1 MTDIGGFH
9 DHVARVDLSEG
20 DVHYEGIDPDDARK
34 YIGARGL
41 GVKYVFDNG
50 PNVDP
55 LGPDNPLVFMNG
67 PLTGTQTTMS
77 GRIAVCTKSPLTGTV
92 TDSHH
97 GGWSGARLKW
107 AGFDGLAFEGQADDP
122 VYAYIEDGELELRD
136 ASHLWGSGIHETR
149 DTIEE
154 EVDGSYGKNLSTMA
168 IGPGGENEVRYACI
182 INEDDRA
189 SGRGGTGCVMGS
201 KNLKAVVIKSSTKMP
216 QPADQETFKE
226 GHQQA
231 MKAIT
236 ESDVTAPNEGGL
248 SMYGTNV
255 LMNITE
261 EMDGHPTKNGR
272 YTSGNAYNEAEEGG
286 EAAIDAE
293 RISGENVRE
302 NILVDEP
309 TCHSC
314 PVACKKE
321 VEVDVMH
328 KGEEMN
334 VRMESFE
341 YESAWALGTNSLND
355 DRDKIAVMIDRCNDV
370 GIDTI
375 EAGNI
380 LAMAMDA
387 TEKGYLDDIDD
398 VGGQDPSARGTESD
412 AGIDWGDADEMISM
426 IERIAHRD
434 DEFADLLARGQARF
448 ADAVGAHECRLDVKG
463 QAIAAY
469 DPRCMK
475 GMGIG
480 YATSNRGACH
490 LRGYTPAAEI
500 LGIPEKVD
508 PYEWEGKG
516 ELTAE
521 FQDLH
526 AISDSFD
533 ICKFNAFAEG
543 IEEYVLQYNGMTGFD
558 VSEEELLE
566 AGERVYNLE
575 RYYNNLVGFDGDD
588 DSLPEVFLEEGGTP
602 GQGASEGEY
611 CELEEMKDEYYEHRG
626 WVDGVVPDEKLEA
639 LDIEVGPGTGVS
651 AGDSGATASGDD

>member
-1 MTDIGGFH
+1 MTDLGGFH
-9 DHVARVDLSEG
+9 DHVARVNLTDG
-20 DVHYEGIDPDDARK
+20 DVGYESIPDEDAEK

-41 GVKYVFDNG
+41 GVKYVFDQG
-50 PNVDP
+50 PDVDP
-55 LGPDNPLVFMNG
+55 MGEENLLAFMNG
-67 PLTGTQTTMS
+67 PLTGTQVVMS

-107 AGFDGLAFEGQADDP
+107 AGFDGLLFEGRSEDP
-122 VYAYIEDGELELRD
+122 VYAYVEDGELELRD
-136 ASHLWGSGIHETR
+136 ASHLWGKGVHETR
-149 DTIEE
+149 EIIEE
-154 EVDGSYGKNLSTMA
+154 EVDGAYGKNLSHMA
-168 IGPGGENEVRYACI
+168 IGPGGENGVRYACI
-182 INEDDRA
+182 MNEDDRA

-201 KNLKAVVIKSSTKMP
+201 KNLKAVVVKSTTKMP
-216 QPADQETFKE
+216 KPADQETFME

-231 MKAIT
+231 MSVIQ

-261 EMDGHPTKNGR
+261 EMDGLPTRNAK
-272 YTSGNAYNEAEEGG
+272 YTSTRSAREDGWNDS
-286 EAAIDAE
+286 IDAE
-293 RISGENVRE
+293 EVSGENVRE

-321 VEVDVMH
+321 VEVQTMH

-334 VRMESFE
+334 VRMESYE
-341 YESAWALGTNSLND
+341 YESAFALGPNSGHTERD
-355 DRDKIAVMIDRCNDV
+355 DIALMIDRCNDV
-370 GIDTI
+370 GVDTI
-375 EAGNI
+375 EVGNMM
-380 LAMAMDA
+380 AMAMEM
-387 TEKGYLDDIDD
+387 TEEGKLDDID
-398 VGGQDPSARGTESD
+398 GLE
-412 AGIDWGDADEMISM
+412 WGDSETM
-426 IERIAHRD
+426 IELIEKIGHR
-434 DEFADLLARGQARF
+434 EGELADLLAEGASRVAEMR
-448 ADAVGAHECRLDVKG
+448 DAEENSLAVKG
-463 QAIAAY
+463 QTIPAY

-475 GMGIG
+475 GMGIA

-516 ELTAE
+516 ELTAL

-543 IEEYVLQYNGMTGFD
+543 IEEYVLQYNGMTGLD
-558 VSEEELLE
+558 VSEDELMA

-575 RYYNNLVGFDGDD
+575 RYYNNLAGFDGAD
-588 DSLPEVFLEEGGTP
+588 DSLPARFLEDGIP

-611 CELEEMKDEYYEHRG
+611 CELEEMKEEYYDHRG
-626 WVDGVVPDEKLEA
+626 WVDGVVSEEKLEE
-639 LDIEVGPGTGVS
+639 LEIDVGPGTGVS
-651 AGDSGATASGDD
+651 TGDSPAPADD

>member
-1 MTDIGGFH
+1 MTELGGFQ
-9 DHVARVDLSEG
+9 DRVARVDLSDG
-20 DVHYEGIDPDDARK
+20 SVGYESIDEDDAKK

-41 GVKYVFDNG
+41 GVKYVFDQG
-50 PNVDP
+50 PDVDP
-55 LGPDNPLVFMNG
+55 LGPDNLLAVMNG
-67 PLTGTQTTMS
+67 PLSGTQVTMS
-77 GRIAVCTKSPLTGTV
+77 GRVAVCTKSPLTGTV

-107 AGFDGLAFEGQADDP
+107 AGFDGLLFEGEADEP

-136 ASHLWGSGIHETR
+136 ASHLWGKGVHETR
-149 DTIEE
+149 DHLEE
-154 EVDGSYGKNLSTMA
+154 EVDGAYGKNLSLMA
-168 IGPGGENEVRYACI
+168 IGPGGENEVKYACI

-201 KNLKAVVIKSSTKMP
+201 KNLKAIVIKSSTKMP
-216 QPADQETFKE
+216 QPADPETFKE

-231 MKAIT
+231 MKAIQ

-255 LMNITE
+255 LMNIGE
-261 EMDGHPTKNGR
+261 EMDGLPTKNGQ
-272 YTSGNAYNEAEEGG
+272 YTSTEAMRDAEGVD
-286 EAAIDAE
+286 IDAE
-293 RISGENVRE
+293 RVSGENVRE

-321 VEVDVMH
+321 VEVQTMH

-334 VRMESFE
+334 VRMESYE
-341 YESAWALGTNSLND
+341 YESAYALGPNSGHT
-355 DRDKIAVMIDRCNDV
+355 DRDAVALMIDRCNDMGV
-370 GIDTI
+370 DTI
-375 EAGNI
+375 ETGNMM
-380 LAMAMDA
+380 AMAM
-387 TEKGYLDDIDD
+387 EM
-398 VGGQDPSARGTESD
+398 SD
-412 AGIDWGDADEMISM
+412 EGKLEAEGELEWGDAETMVDL
-426 IERIAHRD
+426 IERIGRRED
-434 DEFADLLARGQARF
+434 DLADLLAEGPRRV
-448 ADAVGAHECRLDVKG
+448 ADRKEAHDNSLAVKG
-463 QAIAAY
+463 QTIAAY

-508 PYEWEGKG
+508 PYEYEGKG
-516 ELTAE
+516 ELTAA

-543 IEEYVLQYNGMTGFD
+543 IEEYVLQYNGMTGLD
-558 VSEEELLE
+558 VTEDELME
-566 AGERVYNLE
+566 TGERIYNLE
-575 RYYNNLVGFDGDD
+575 RYYNNLAGFDGTD
-588 DSLPEVFLEEGGTP
+588 DSLPARFLEDGIR

-611 CELEEMKDEYYEHRG
+611 CELEEMKAEYYDHRG
-626 WVDGVVPDEKLEA
+626 WVDGVVPDEKLEE
-639 LDIEVGPGTGVS
+639 LEIDIGPGTGVS
-651 AGDSGATASGDD
+651 TGDSPAPADD

>member
-9 DHVARVDLSEG
+9 DRIARIDLTNGSVA
-20 DVHYEGIDPDDARK
+20 YEGIDPEDAKK

-41 GVKYVFDNG
+41 GVKYVFEQG
-50 PNVDP
+50 PDVDP
-55 LGPDNPLVFMNG
+55 LGPDNVLAIMNG
-67 PLTGTQTTMS
+67 PLTGTQVPMS
-77 GRIAVCTKSPLTGTV
+77 GRIAICTKSPLTGTV

-107 AGFDGLAFEGQADDP
+107 AGFDGLLLEGQSEEP
-122 VYAYIEDGELELRD
+122 MYALVEDGEVELRD
-136 ASHLWGSGIHETR
+136 ASHLWGKTVHETR
-149 DTIEE
+149 ETLEE
-154 EVDGSYGKNLSTMA
+154 EVEGSYGKNLSMMA
-168 IGPGGENEVRYACI
+168 IGPGGENGVRYACI
-182 INEDDRA
+182 MNEDDRA
-189 SGRGGTGCVMGS
+189 SGRGGTGCVMGN
-201 KNLKAVVIKSSTKMP
+201 KGLKAVVIRSTTKMP
-216 QPADQETFKE
+216 KPADPETFRE

-248 SMYGTNV
+248 SLYGTNV
-255 LMNITE
+255 LMNLTE

-272 YTSGNAYNEAEEGG
+272 YTSGNAYNANEPNRPKDL
-286 EAAIDAE
+286 DAE
-293 RISGENVRE
+293 LISGENVRE

-321 VEVDVMH
+321 VEVDIMH

-341 YESAWALGTNSLND
+341 YESAWALGTNSAND
-355 DRDKIAVMIDRCNDV
+355 DRDRIAVMIDRCNAM

-375 EAGNI
+375 EAGNM
-380 LAMAMDA
+380 LAMAMEMTD
-387 TEKGYLDDIDD
+387 EGYLEE
-398 VGGQDPSARGTESD
+398 GE
-412 AGIDWGDADEMISM
+412 GIEWGDAEEMIEM
-426 IERIAHRD
+426 LEKIGYREGLG
-434 DEFADLLARGQARF
+434 DLLAKGARRI
-448 ADAVGAHECRLDVKG
+448 AEETGAQECRLDVKG
-463 QAIAAY
+463 ETIPAY

-475 GMGIG
+475 GMGIA

-490 LRGYTPAAEI
+490 LRAYTPAAEI

-516 ELTAE
+516 ELTAI

-526 AISDSFD
+526 AVSDSFD

-558 VSEEELLE
+558 VTEDDLMK

-575 RYYNNLVGFDGDD
+575 RYYNNLVGFDGED
-588 DSLPEVFLEEGGTP
+588 DSLPTRFLEEGETP

-611 CELEEMKDEYYEHRG
+611 CELEEMKAEYYEVRG
-626 WVDGVVPDEKLEA
+626 WVDGVVPDEKLAE
-639 LDIEVGPGTGVS
+639 LEIDIGPGTGVS
-651 AGDSGATASGDD
+651 SGSGAAPADD

>member
-1 MTDIGGFH
+1 MTELGGFQ
-9 DHVARVDLSEG
+9 DRVARIDLSEESVG
-20 DVHYEGIDPDDARK
+20 YEPIDDEDARK

-41 GVKYVFDNG
+41 GVKYVFEQG
-50 PNVDP
+50 PDVDP
-55 LGPDNPLVFMNG
+55 LGPDNLLAFMNG
-67 PLTGTQTTMS
+67 PLSGTQVTMS
-77 GRIAVCTKSPLTGTV
+77 GRIAVCTKSPLTDTV

-107 AGFDGLAFEGQADDP
+107 AGFDGLLFEGEADEP
-122 VYAYIEDGELELRD
+122 VYAYVEDGEVELRD
-136 ASHLWGSGIHETR
+136 ASHLWGTGVHETR
-149 DTIEE
+149 DHLEE
-154 EVDGSYGKNLSTMA
+154 EVDGSYGKNLSLMA

-201 KNLKAVVIKSSTKMP
+201 KNLKAIVVKSNTRMP

-231 MKAIT
+231 MQAIQ

-248 SMYGTNV
+248 SQFGTNV

-261 EMDGHPTKNGR
+261 EMDGLPTRNAK
-272 YTSGNAYNEAEEGG
+272 YTSTRSMREE
-286 EAAIDAE
+286 EETDIDSE
-293 RISGENVRE
+293 RVSGENVRE

-321 VEVDVMH
+321 VEVQTMH

-334 VRMESFE
+334 VRMESYE
-341 YESAWALGTNSLND
+341 YESAFALGPNSGHTERD
-355 DRDKIAVMIDRCNDV
+355 DIALMIDRCNDM

-375 EAGNI
+375 ESGNMM
-380 LAMAMDA
+380 AMAMEM
-387 TEKGYLDDIDD
+387 TEEGKLED
-398 VGGQDPSARGTESD
+398 VGSL
-412 AGIDWGDADEMISM
+412 DWGDSETMIDM
-426 IERIAHRD
+426 IERIARRED
-434 DEFADLLARGQARF
+434 DLADLLAEGPRRVAERR
-448 ADAVGAHECRLDVKG
+448 DAEENSLAVKG
-463 QAIAAY
+463 QTIPAY

-516 ELTAE
+516 ELTAA

-543 IEEYVLQYNGMTGFD
+543 IEEYVLQYNGMTGLD
-558 VSEEELLE
+558 VSEDDLLE

-575 RYYNNLVGFDGDD
+575 RYYNNLAGFDGDD
-588 DSLPEVFLEEGGTP
+588 DSLPERFLEDGIP

-611 CELEEMKDEYYEHRG
+611 CELEEMKDEYYDHRG
-626 WVDGVVPDEKLEA
+626 WVDGVVPEEKLEE
-639 LDIEVGPGTGVS
+639 LEIEIGPGTGIS
-651 AGDSGATASGDD
+651 ADEGGAAAPGDD

>member
-1 MTDIGGFH
+1 MTELGGFQ
-9 DHVARVDLSEG
+9 DRVARVDLSDGEIA
-20 DVHYEGIDPDDARK
+20 YESIDDEDAKK

-41 GVKYVFDNG
+41 GVKYVFEQG
-50 PNVDP
+50 PDVDP
-55 LGPDNPLVFMNG
+55 LGPENLLAFMNG
-67 PLTGTQTTMS
+67 PLSGTQVTMS
-77 GRIAVCTKSPLTGTV
+77 GRIAICTKSPLTGTV

-107 AGFDGLAFEGQADDP
+107 AGFDGLLFEGKADEP
-122 VYAYIEDGELELRD
+122 VYAYVEDGEVELRD
-136 ASHLWGSGIHETR
+136 ASHLWGMGFHETR
-149 DTIEE
+149 DAIEE
-154 EVDGSYGKNLSTMA
+154 EVDGSYGKNLSIMG
-168 IGPGGENEVRYACI
+168 IGPAGENLVRYGNI
-182 INEDDRA
+182 MNEDDRA
-189 SGRGGTGCVMGS
+189 SGRGGVGCVAGS
-201 KNLKAVVIKSSTKMP
+201 KNLKAVVVKSNTRMP
-216 QPADQETFKE
+216 KPADQETFQE
-226 GHQQA
+226 GHRQA
-231 MKAIT
+231 MQAIQ
-236 ESDVTAPNEGGL
+236 ESEVTAPNEGGL

-261 EMDGHPTKNGR
+261 EMSGLPTKNGQ
-272 YTSGNAYNEAEEGG
+272 YTSTGDAVDAG
-286 EAAIDAE
+286 ELELDSE
-293 RISGENVRE
+293 NVSGENVRE

-334 VRMESFE
+334 VRMESYE
-341 YESAWALGTNSLND
+341 YESAWALGPNSMND
-355 DRDKIAVMIDRCNDV
+355 DRDQVALMIDRCNDV
-370 GIDTI
+370 GMDTI
-375 EAGNI
+375 ETGNI
-380 LAMAMDA
+380 LALAMDL
-387 TEKGYLDDIDD
+387 TEEGYLEEFDD
-398 VGGQDPSARGTESD
+398 GE
-412 AGIDWGDADEMISM
+412 GIEWGDTEEMVEM
-426 IERIAHRD
+426 IERIANREGD
-434 DEFADLLARGQARF
+434 LADLLAEGQRR
-448 ADAVGAHECRLDVKG
+448 VGEELDAHEHRLDVKG

-516 ELTAE
+516 ELTAQ

-543 IEEYVLQYNGMTGFD
+543 IEEYVLQYNGMTGMD
-558 VSEEELLE
+558 VTEDELLE

-575 RYYNNLVGFDGDD
+575 RYYNNLAGFDASD
-588 DSLPEVFLEEGGTP
+588 DSLPQVFLEEGGTP

-611 CELEEMKDEYYEHRG
+611 CELEEMKAEYYDHRG
-626 WVDGVVPDEKLEA
+626 WVDGVVPDEKLEE
-639 LDIEVGPGTGVS
+639 LGIDIGPGTGVS
-651 AGDSGATASGDD
+651 SEGGATATGDD

>member
-1 MTDIGGFH
+1 MTELGGFQ
-9 DHVARVDLSEG
+9 DNVARIDLSDGE
-20 DVHYEGIDPDDARK
+20 VNYESIDDEDAEK

-41 GVKYVFDNG
+41 GVKYVFEQG
-50 PNVDP
+50 PDVDP
-55 LGPDNPLVFMNG
+55 LGPDNVLAFMNG
-67 PLTGTQTTMS
+67 PLSGTQVTMS
-77 GRIAVCTKSPLTGTV
+77 GRIAICTKSPLTGTV

-107 AGFDGLAFEGQADDP
+107 AGFDGLLFEGQADEP
-122 VYAYIEDGELELRD
+122 VYAFVEDGEVELRD
-136 ASHLWGSGIHETR
+136 ASHLWGKGVHEAR

-154 EVDGSYGKNLSTMA
+154 EVDGAFGKNLSIMA
-168 IGPGGENEVRYACI
+168 IGPAGENLVRFGNI
-182 INEDDRA
+182 MNEDDRA
-189 SGRGGTGCVMGS
+189 SGRGGTGCVAGS
-201 KNLKAVVIKSSTKMP
+201 KNLKAVVVKSGTKMP
-216 QPADQETFKE
+216 KPADKETFME

-231 MKAIT
+231 MQAIQ
-236 ESDVTAPNEGGL
+236 ESEVTAPNEGGL

-261 EMDGHPTKNGR
+261 EMDGHPTKNGV
-272 YTSGNAYNEAEEGG
+272 YTSGNAYNES
-286 EAAIDAE
+286 EADRPHDLDAD

-328 KGEEMN
+328 KGEELN
-334 VRMESFE
+334 VRMESYE
-341 YESAWALGTNSLND
+341 YESAWALGTNSAND
-355 DRDKIAVMIDRCNDV
+355 DRDQIALMIDRCNDF
-370 GIDTI
+370 GMDTIDT
-375 EAGNI
+375 GNM
-380 LAMAMDA
+380 LAMAMEMS
-387 TEKGYLDDIDD
+387 EKGYVDED
-398 VGGQDPSARGTESD
+398 VN
-412 AGIDWGDADEMISM
+412 WGDTEQMVEMIG
-426 IERIAHRD
+426 RIAHRD
-434 DEFADLLARGQARF
+434 GDLPDALAEGAEGAAERF
-448 ADAVGAHECRLDVKG
+448 DAHDCRLDVKG
-463 QAIAAY
+463 ETIAAY
-469 DPRCMK
+469 DPRCLK

-516 ELTAE
+516 ELTAQ

-543 IEEYVLQYNGMTGFD
+543 IEEYVTQYNGMTGLD
-558 VSEEELLE
+558 VTEDELLE
-566 AGERVYNLE
+566 TGERIYNLE
-575 RYYNNLVGFDGDD
+575 RYYNNLVGFDGSD
-588 DSLPEVFLEEGGTP
+588 DSLPERFLEDGIH

-611 CELEEMKDEYYEHRG
+611 CELEEMKDEYYDHRG
-626 WVDGVVPDEKLEA
+626 WVDGVVPDEKLDE
-639 LDIEVGPGTGVS
+639 LGIDIGPGTGVS
-651 AGDSGATASGDD
+651 VGDSGAAAPGDD

>member
-1 MTDIGGFH
+1 MTELGGFQ
-9 DHVARVDLSEG
+9 DRVARVDLSDG
-20 DVHYEGIDPDDARK
+20 SVAYESIDDDDAKK

-41 GVKYVFDNG
+41 GVKYVFEQG
-50 PNVDP
+50 PDVDP
-55 LGPDNPLVFMNG
+55 LGPDNLLAFMNG
-67 PLTGTQTTMS
+67 PLSGTQVTMS

-92 TDSHH
+92 TDSHQ

-107 AGFDGLAFEGQADDP
+107 AGFDGLLFEGQADDP
-122 VYAYIEDGELELRD
+122 VYAYVEDGEVELRD
-136 ASHLWGSGIHETR
+136 ASHLWGKGFHEAR
-149 DTIEE
+149 DTLEE
-154 EVDGSYGKNLSTMA
+154 EVDGAYGKNLSIMG
-168 IGPGGENEVRYACI
+168 IGPGGENEVRYASI

-189 SGRGGTGCVMGS
+189 SGRGGTGGVMGS
-201 KNLKAVVIKSSTKMP
+201 KGLKAVVVKSSTRMP
-216 QPADQETFKE
+216 QPADKETFME
-226 GHQQA
+226 GHQAAMQA
-231 MKAIT
+231 IQ

-248 SMYGTNV
+248 SVYGTNV

-261 EMDGHPTKNGR
+261 EMDGLPTGNAR
-272 YTSGNAYNEAEEGG
+272 YTSTRSASEDRG
-286 EAAIDAE
+286 IDFDAE
-293 RISGENVRE
+293 RVSGENVRE

-321 VEVDVMH
+321 VEVTYRH
-328 KGEEMN
+328 KGEDMN

-341 YESAWALGTNSLND
+341 YEPAFSLGPNSMND
-355 DRDKIAVMIDRCNDV
+355 DRDSIAVMIDLCNDLS
-370 GIDTI
+370 IDAI
-375 EAGNI
+375 ETGNM
-380 LAMAMDA
+380 LAMAMEMAEDGKL
-387 TEKGYLDDIDD
+387 E
-398 VGGQDPSARGTESD
+398 E
-412 AGIDWGDADEMISM
+412 GIDWGDTEEMIEM
-426 IERIAHRD
+426 IKRIGHR
-434 DEFADLLARGQARF
+434 EGVGDLLAEG
-448 ADAVGAHECRLDVKG
+448 ADRVAEELDAHENSLAVKG
-463 QAIAAY
+463 QTIPAY

-516 ELTAE
+516 ELTAA

-543 IEEYVLQYNGMTGFD
+543 IEEYVTQYNGMTGLEVTED
-558 VSEEELLE
+558 ELLK

-575 RYYNNLVGFDGDD
+575 RYYNNLAGFDGSD
-588 DSLPEVFLEEGGTP
+588 DSLPARFLEGEDGIP

-611 CELEEMKDEYYEHRG
+611 CELEEMKAEYYDHRG
-626 WVDGVVPDEKLEA
+626 WVDGVVPDEKLEE
-639 LDIEVGPGTGVS
+639 LEIEIGPGTGVS
-651 AGDSGATASGDD
+651 AEGGAAAPGDD

>member
-1 MTDIGGFH
+1 MTELGGFQ
-9 DHVARVDLSEG
+9 DRVARVDLSDES
-20 DVHYEGIDPDDARK
+20 VAYESIDEEDARK

-41 GVKYVFDNG
+41 GVKYVFEQG
-50 PNVDP
+50 PDVDP
-55 LGPDNPLVFMNG
+55 LGPENLLAFMNG
-67 PLTGTQTTMS
+67 PLSGTQVTMS

-107 AGFDGLAFEGQADDP
+107 SGFDGLLFEGQADEP
-122 VYAYIEDGELELRD
+122 VYAVVEDGELELRD
-136 ASHLWGSGIHETR
+136 ASHLWGKGVHETR

-154 EVDGSYGKNLSTMA
+154 EVDGSYGKNLSIMA
-168 IGPGGENEVRYACI
+168 IGPGGENEVKYACI

-201 KNLKAVVIKSSTKMP
+201 KNLKAIVIKSTTKMP
-216 QPADQETFKE
+216 QPADSETFKE

-231 MKAIT
+231 MQAIQ

-255 LMNITE
+255 LMNIGE
-261 EMDGHPTKNGR
+261 EMDGLPTKNGK
-272 YTSGNAYNEAEEGG
+272 YTSTEAMREAEGVD
-286 EAAIDAE
+286 IDAE
-293 RISGENVRE
+293 RVSGENVRE

-321 VEVDVMH
+321 VEVQTMH

-334 VRMESFE
+334 VRTESYE
-341 YESAWALGTNSLND
+341 YESAYALGPNSGHT
-355 DRDKIAVMIDRCNDV
+355 DRDAVALMIERCNDMGVDTIETGNMMAMAMEMSEEGKLEEGELEWGDFETMIDMIDRI
-370 GIDTI
+370 GHR
-375 EAGNI
+375 E
-380 LAMAMDA
+380 
-387 TEKGYLDDIDD
+387 DDL
-398 VGGQDPSARGTESD
+398 
-412 AGIDWGDADEMISM
+412 
-426 IERIAHRD
+426 
-434 DEFADLLARGQARF
+434 ADLLAEGPRRV
-448 ADAVGAHECRLDVKG
+448 ADRKEAHDNSLAVKG
-463 QAIAAY
+463 QTIAAY

-490 LRGYTPAAEI
+490 LRGYTPSAEI

-508 PYEWEGKG
+508 PYEYEGKG
-516 ELTAE
+516 ELTAT

-543 IEEYVLQYNGMTGFD
+543 IEEYVLQYNGMTGLD
-558 VSEEELLE
+558 VSEDELMK
-566 AGERVYNLE
+566 AGERIYTLE
-575 RYYNNLVGFDGDD
+575 RYYNNLNGFDGAD
-588 DSLPEVFLEEGGTP
+588 DSLPERFLEDGIP

-626 WVDGVVPDEKLEA
+626 WVDGVVPDEKLED
-639 LDIEVGPGTGVS
+639 LEIEIGPGTGVS
-651 AGDSGATASGDD
+651 ADSGGAAAPSDD